1 MLCIVYVTLVG
12 AFLGVVG
19 ILIERLIPP
28 RWPRRWI
35 WCVVLP
41 LSLFLPG
48 YNRFHHAW
56 SVTEALQ
63 QTQNGQV
70 AALAQPQL
78 AILTPMWWQHLEIY
92 NRPINFVWH
101 LLSGLLIVWGVA
113 NAIRVWDIVADA
125 KRRRSE
131 SSKPEI
137 VDGVPVLITSQVGP
151 ATVGLLRSKVL
162 VPGWVLALPGMQ
174 RRYVLRHEEEH
185 RRAHDALLLFVA
197 SLSVILVPW
206 NLAAW
211 WQVRRLSLAVEMDCD
226 NRVVSALG
234 DAHAYGSLLLTVAQ
248 ASSRGPRLQPAF
260 LGIGSLERRLTQL
273 VAYQPLRRFQQFL
286 LPALAVILLSVV
298 AWMPHPV
305 AGPCSTTDVVT
316 ASAATSPHNR

>member
-1 MLCIVYVTLVG
+1 VLCIVYVTLVG

-19 ILIERLIPP
+19 VMIEKLIPP

-35 WCVVLP
+35 WCVILT
-41 LSLFLPG
+41 LSVFLPG
-48 YNRFHHAW
+48 YNRFHHNW

-63 QTQNGQV
+63 QTQGTSASV
-70 AALAQPQL
+70 DTHSQL
-78 AILTPMWWQHLEIY
+78 AILTPSWWEHLETY
-92 NRPINFVWH
+92 NRPINIIWQ
-101 LLSGLLIVWGVA
+101 LASGLLIVWGVA
-113 NAIRVWDIVADA
+113 NAIRVWDIVSDA
-125 KRRRSE
+125 RRGRRE
-131 SSKPEI
+131 SNSPEI
-137 VDGVPVLITSQVGP
+137 VDGVQVLVTSQVGP

-162 VPGWVLALPGMQ
+162 VPRWVLTLPGMQ

-197 SLSVILVPW
+197 SLWVILTPW

-226 NRVVSALG
+226 NRVVNALG
-234 DAHAYGSLLLTVAQ
+234 DAQTYGSLLLTVAQ

-305 AGPCSTTDVVT
+305 AGPCSDTHVATTSAVT
-316 ASAATSPHNR
+316 GTHQR